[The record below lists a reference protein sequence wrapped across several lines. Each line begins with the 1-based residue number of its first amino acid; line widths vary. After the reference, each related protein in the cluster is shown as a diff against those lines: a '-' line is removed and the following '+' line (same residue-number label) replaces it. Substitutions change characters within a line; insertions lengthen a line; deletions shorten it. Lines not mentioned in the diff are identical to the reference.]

1 MDKKY
6 FSKIMSG
13 GYEEIPSVFNII
25 QNPIVSEKSLIN
37 QLSVKQFCLLK
48 LYDTYLVYVNRF
60 QG

>member
-1 MDKKY
+1 
-6 FSKIMSG
+6 MSG

-25 QNPIVSEKSLIN
+25 HNHIVSEKSLIN